1 MFTVVPPTVAPL
13 AVPVLLTAMPPASAI
28 LIATPEAGCVLG
40 NATSVAI
47 ASNPP
52 NGSNCAAT

>member
-1 MFTVVPPTVAPL
+1 MPPTVLPVV
-13 AVPVLLTAMPPASAI
+13 AVPDPFTTTPPALPI
-28 LIATPEAGCVLG
+28 DITTPATGCVLG